1 MANKSSSKKPAP
13 KSARK
18 PVKPKTTRVRRKTK
32 KTQTT
37 KVTEEKAAH
46 RALDTMQ
53 EQLKKLGDKLHE
65 EKDVIPH
72 LSDTTREQLKKLGD
86 KLHDASDK
94 GVNAAREVAEKIRL
108 FATEATEITKRKVE
122 LHNLKKQRE
131 SLLLLMGEQLR
142 NLYRAHQLTHIETKF
157 TYDFKK
163 LDELE
168 ATIAEKEKAIEK
180 ASSTLKA
187 IK

>member
-1 MANKSSSKKPAP
+1 MANKSSPRKPAS

-18 PVKPKTTRVRRKTK
+18 PVKPKTTRVRRQTK

-46 RALDTMQ
+46 RALDTMR
-53 EQLKKLGDKLHE
+53 EQLKKLGDKIHE
-65 EKDVIPH
+65 EKDAIPH
-72 LSDTTREQLKKLGD
+72 LSDATREQLKKLGD
-86 KLHDASDK
+86 KLHTASDK
-94 GVNAAREVAEKIRL
+94 GVHVARDVAEKIRL
-108 FATEATEITKRKVE
+108 FANEATEITKRKIE
-122 LHNLKKQRE
+122 LHKLKKQRE

-142 NLYRAHQLTHIETKF
+142 NLYKAHQLTHIETKF

-168 ATIAEKEKAIEK
+168 ATITEKEKAIKK